1 MKKRSSARS
10 ARGARSA
17 LRIGMAAALAAALVL
32 AGFPAWGAAQTEDG
46 EAMAAGDSMYGGA
59 ASLYFWGQD
68 VPTAD
73 LGLNQ
78 WVTRMYISP
87 VLERLVEADFVRY
100 GPRGT
105 GEFTSFTSDN
115 APQQYSRGALA
126 ESWEITADRMVF
138 NIRPGVTW
146 AADGKEHVMESRPYT
161 AEDCAYALNR
171 IADYGSGWWRTENGG
186 FIDSIHAEG
195 DACVVETSS
204 FSPSGFANV
213 AQHAGSGHY
222 PAEVIE
228 AGAGSWDNL
237 VGTGPFLLKEA
248 VVGSH
253 IAFERNPNYW
263 RTTTIDGEEHTLPF
277 IDELIMPN
285 LPDEST
291 QIASLRT
298 GKLDVMGTVSVKYR
312 ETLAETSPELQSSGW
327 VEIWPVVVALN
338 MENEYLANRQVR
350 RALMMAVD
358 QEAIID
364 AVWGYGA
371 LYNFPVDW
379 RDGSSVLGDFD
390 QLPESVRELYRYDP
404 EMARQTLADAG
415 YPDGFEIDIAF
426 TPAATAG
433 THGEIATMMAG
444 YFDAIGVDLE
454 LKSME
459 RTALSALRSS
469 RTGYDLF
476 ATNSSSNDPYGMF
489 GALASADESNPWNTP
504 NYDNPEFGAMRKQAG
519 ATVDAAERNAILK
532 EMSLML
538 MDDVA
543 YIPIGASGRFVYWW
557 PWVRNYYGEAMSGGT
572 SVGPYMAHLWIDQAL
587 KAEMGY

>member
-10 ARGARSA
+10 ARRARSA

-404 EMARQTLADAG
+404 EMARRTLADAG

>member
-10 ARGARSA
+10 AGA
-17 LRIGMAAALAAALVL
+17 LLAAALALI
-32 AGFPAWGAAQTEDG
+32 GFPAWGAGEGEDAAAATE
-46 EAMAAGDSMYGGA
+46 DSMYGGA
-59 ASLYFWGQD
+59 AALYFWGQD

-105 GEFTSFTSDN
+105 GEFTGFTSDDV
-115 APQQYSRGALA
+115 PEQYSRGALA

-138 NIRPGVTW
+138 RIRPGVTW
-146 AADGKEHVMESRPYT
+146 AADGKEHVMQSRPYT
-161 AEDCAYALNR
+161 AEDCAFALNR
-171 IADYGSGWWRTENGG
+171 IADYGGGWWRTENGG
-186 FIDSIHAEG
+186 FIDAIHAE
-195 DACVVETSS
+195 DETTCVVETSR

-228 AGAGSWDNL
+228 AGPGSWDNL
-237 VGTGPFLLKEA
+237 VGTGPFLVKEA

-253 IAFERNPNYW
+253 IAFERNPQYW
-263 RTTTIDGEEHTLPF
+263 RTTTIDGTEYRLPF
-277 IDELIMPN
+277 IDEFVMPN

-298 GKLDVMGTVSVKYR
+298 GKLDIMGTVSVKYR
-312 ETLAETSPELQSSGW
+312 ETLAETSPELRSQGW

-338 MENEYLANRQVR
+338 TNNEYLANKQVR

-358 QEAIID
+358 QETIID

-390 QLPESVRELYRYDP
+390 QLPESIRELYQYNPDK
-404 EMARQTLADAG
+404 ARQTLADAG
-415 YPDGFEIDIAF
+415 YPDGFQLEIAF

-444 YFDAIGVDLE
+444 YFNDIGVDLE

-459 RTALSALRSS
+459 RTALAALRSS

-476 ATNSSSNDPYGMF
+476 ATNSSSNNPYGMF
-489 GALASADESNPWNTP
+489 GALASADESNAWNTP
-504 NYDNPEFGAMRKQAG
+504 NYDNAAFGALHEQAG
-519 ATVDAAERNAILK
+519 ATVDAAARDAILK

-538 MDDVA
+538 MDDAA

-557 PWVRNYYGEAMSGGT
+557 PWIRNYYGEAMSGGT
-572 SVGPYMAHLWIDQAL
+572 SVGPYMSHLWIDQAL
-587 KAEMGY
+587 KEEMGY

>member
-1 MKKRSSARS
+1 MKKRSSAWR
-10 ARGARSA
+10 ARSR
-17 LRIGMAAALAAALVL
+17 LRLRTAAASAAALVL
-32 AGFPAWGAAQTEDG
+32 IGFPAWGAAQGEDG
-46 EAMAAGDSMYGGA
+46 GATAADSMYGGT

-87 VLERLVEADFVRY
+87 VLERLVEADFVQY
-100 GPRGT
+100 GPRGSGEYT
-105 GEFTSFTSDN
+105 GFTSDN
-115 APQQYSRGALA
+115 VPEQYSRGALA
-126 ESWEITADRMVF
+126 ESWEVTADRMVF

-161 AEDCAYALNR
+161 AADCAYALNR

-186 FIDSIHAEG
+186 FIDSIHAP
-195 DACVVETSS
+195 DDTTCVVETSS
-204 FSPSGFANV
+204 FNPSGFANV

-222 PAEVIE
+222 PEEVIE

-263 RTTTIDGEEHTLPF
+263 RTTMIDGAEYPLPF
-277 IDELIMPN
+277 IDELVMPN

-312 ETLAETSPELQSSGW
+312 ETLADTSPELESSGW

-469 RTGYDLF
+469 RAGYDLF

-489 GALASADESNPWNTP
+489 GGLASADESNPWNTP
-504 NYDNPEFGAMRKQAG
+504 NYDNPEFGALRQQAG
-519 ATVDAAERNAILK
+519 AAVDPAERAAILK

-557 PWVRNYYGEAMSGGT
+557 PWVKNYYGEAMSGGT
-572 SVGPYMAHLWIDQAL
+572 SVGPYMAHLWIDRAL